1 MTRISQ
7 IQVIK
12 LLKIYGYL
20 LVRINRD
27 QFNRLNGILKDRQG
41 KRYFFKVVN
50 DQDVY
55 SFNSLFNE
63 ANVSRYLGKLSHQKI
78 VSFKGYRLKIPLV
91 KKIIKKD
98 GIVCLISNLVEGNSL
113 LTKPSQFQARILEIT
128 LEQLLLLNRLFVRS
142 PVDQYLIKYTKND
155 LLLSLPRKLI
165 KAVLTSPSDAVS
177 LIKIALN
184 FLKSIAFTGY
194 HNALIHADLN
204 ASNIILKGKTIYL
217 TDWEEVGWGISTYN
231 IVGPLCVH
239 WQTRVIRNKIFMYLQ
254 KTKQNTLAVP
264 LLAHKVLILFNQKMD
279 RSHPKRV
286 RDLKLLRYLIKT
298 RSL

>member
-1 MTRISQ
+1 MTRTSQ

-78 VSFKGYRLKIPLV
+78 DSFKGYRLKIPLV

-113 LTKPSQFQARILEIT
+113 LTKPSQFQARILEIP

-142 PVDQYLIKYTKND
+142 PVDQYLIKFTKSD

-184 FLKSIAFTGY
+184 FLKSIVFTGY

-286 RDLKLLRYLIKT
+286 RDL
-298 RSL
+298 